1 MARTR
6 IFFATDLHGSERCFR
21 KFVSAGKFY
30 DANVLIVGGDIT
42 GKMIIPIAKQPDG
55 SFTGQLF
62 GVKRVANQ
70 EKELLALEDDIRNS
84 GFYPYRTDPEEV
96 KLLANEAKIHE
107 LFSRLMVE
115 TLERWVKLAEKHL
128 KNTGIRCFIMPGND
142 DSLVIDPEIE
152 KSDFVVNPEGK
163 VVWVDDN
170 HEMISTGYANITPFD
185 CPRDV
190 PEEELAKKIE
200 AMASQVGDMKNCIFN
215 FHCPPYD
222 TQLDAAPKLDQ
233 NLKPVVSGGKIVMY
247 PAGSTSVRRA
257 IEKYQPL
264 LGLHGHIHES
274 RGIFRIGR
282 TICLNPGSEYTE
294 GYLRGAIVNLDR
306 DKVESYTL
314 TSG

>member
-1 MARTR
+1 MSKTR

-30 DANVLIVGGDIT
+30 DANVLVVGGDIT
-42 GKMIIPIAKQPDG
+42 GKMIIPIVNQPDA
-55 SFTGQLF
+55 SFTAELF
-62 GVKRVANQ
+62 GVKRLVKQ
-70 EKELLALEDDIRNS
+70 EKDLLALEDDIRNS
-84 GFYPYRTDPEEV
+84 GFYPYRTDPEEM
-96 KLLANEAKIHE
+96 KLLADETKIDE
-107 LFSRLMVE
+107 LFSRVMVE
-115 TLERWVKLAEKHL
+115 TLERWVRLAEKHL
-128 KNTGIRCFIMPGND
+128 RNTGIKCFIMPGND
-142 DSLVIDPEIE
+142 DRLVVDHVIE
-152 KSDFVVNPEGK
+152 ESDFVVNPEGK
-163 VVWVDDN
+163 VVCIDGYHD
-170 HEMISTGYANITPFD
+170 MISTGYANITPFD
-185 CPRDV
+185 CPRDI

-200 AMASQVGDMKNCIFN
+200 AMASQVKDMRNCIFN

-222 TQLDAAPKLDQ
+222 TQLDPAPKLDQ
-233 NLKPVVSGGKIVMY
+233 DLKPVVRGGNVVMY
-247 PAGSTSVRRA
+247 PAGSTSVRSA

>member
-1 MARTR
+1 VAKTR

-21 KFVSAGKFY
+21 KFVGAGKFY
-30 DANVLIVGGDIT
+30 DANIIIVGGDIT
-42 GKMIIPIAKQPDG
+42 GKMIIPIVEQSDG
-55 SFTGQLF
+55 SFTAELF
-62 GVKRVANQ
+62 GVKRLVKQ

-84 GFYPYRTDPEEV
+84 GFYPYRADLEEMR
-96 KLLANEAKIHE
+96 LLTNETKVDE
-107 LFSRLMVE
+107 LFSRLMVQ
-115 TLERWVKLAEKHL
+115 TLERWVELAEKHL
-128 KNTGIRCFIMPGND
+128 KNTGIKCFIMPGND
-142 DSLVIDPEIE
+142 DSLVVDSVIE

-163 VVWVDDN
+163 SVWVDDH

-185 CPRDV
+185 CPRDI

-200 AMASQVGDMKNCIFN
+200 AMATQVKDMNNCIFN

-222 TQLDAAPKLDQ
+222 TQLDPAPKLDG
-233 NLKPVVSGGKIVMY
+233 NLKPVVSGGNVVMC
-247 PAGSTSVRRA
+247 PAGSTSVRSA

-274 RGIFRIGR
+274 RGIFRIRR

>member
-1 MARTR
+1 MSKTR

-30 DANVLIVGGDIT
+30 DANVLVVGGDIT
-42 GKMIIPIAKQPDG
+42 GKMIIPIVNQPDA
-55 SFTGQLF
+55 SFTAELF
-62 GVKRVANQ
+62 GVKRLVKQ
-70 EKELLALEDDIRNS
+70 EKDLLALEDDIRNS
-84 GFYPYRTDPEEV
+84 GFYPYRTDPEEM
-96 KLLANEAKIHE
+96 KLLADETKIDE
-107 LFSRLMVE
+107 LFSRVMVE
-115 TLERWVKLAEKHL
+115 TLERWVRLAEKHL
-128 KNTGIRCFIMPGND
+128 RNTGIKCFIMPGND
-142 DSLVIDPEIE
+142 DRLVVDHVIE
-152 KSDFVVNPEGK
+152 ESDFVVNPEGK
-163 VVWVDDN
+163 VVCIDGYHD
-170 HEMISTGYANITPFD
+170 MISTGYANITPFD
-185 CPRDV
+185 CPRDI

-200 AMASQVGDMKNCIFN
+200 AMASQVKDMRNCIFN

-222 TQLDAAPKLDQ
+222 TQLDPAPKLDQ
-233 NLKPVVSGGKIVMY
+233 DLKPVVRGGNVVMY
-247 PAGSTSVRRA
+247 PAGSTSVRSA

-306 DKVESYTL
+306 DKVESYAL

>member
-1 MARTR
+1 MAKTR
-6 IFFATDLHGSERCFR
+6 IFFATDLHGSEKCFR
-21 KFVSAGKFY
+21 KFVSAGNFY

-42 GKMIIPIAKQPDG
+42 GKMIIPIVRQRDG
-55 SFTGQLF
+55 SFIAELF
-62 GVKRVANQ
+62 GVKRLAKQ

-84 GFYPYRTDPEEV
+84 GFYPYRTDPDEM
-96 KLLANEAKIHE
+96 KLLTDETKIDE
-107 LFSRLMVE
+107 VFSRLMVQ
-115 TLERWVKLAEKHL
+115 TLERWVELAEEHL
-128 KNTGIRCFIMPGND
+128 KNTGIKCFVMPGND
-142 DSLVIDPEIE
+142 DRLVVDPVIE

-163 VVWVDDN
+163 SVWVDEH

-185 CPRDV
+185 CPRDI

-200 AMASQVGDMKNCIFN
+200 AMACQVKDMNNCIFN

-222 TQLDAAPKLDQ
+222 TQLDSAPKLDG
-233 NLKPVVSGGKIVMY
+233 NLKPVVSGGNVVMC
-247 PAGSTSVRRA
+247 PAGSTSVRSA

-274 RGIFRIGR
+274 RGIFRIRR
-282 TICLNPGSEYTE
+282 TVCLNPGSEYTE
-294 GYLRGAIVNLDR
+294 GYLRGAIVNLNR

>member
-1 MARTR
+1 MGKTR
-6 IFFATDLHGSERCFR
+6 IFFTTDLHGSERCFR

-42 GKMIIPIAKQPDG
+42 GKMIIPIVYQGDA
-55 SFTGQLF
+55 SFTAELF
-62 GVKRVANQ
+62 GVKRLVKQ
-70 EKELLALEDDIRNS
+70 EKDLLALEDDIRNS
-84 GFYPYRTDPEEV
+84 GFYPYRTDPEEM
-96 KLLANEAKIHE
+96 KLLADENTIDE
-107 LFSRLMVE
+107 LFSRVMVE
-115 TLERWVKLAEKHL
+115 TLERWVRLAEKHL
-128 KNTGIRCFIMPGND
+128 RNTGVKCFIMPGND
-142 DSLVIDPEIE
+142 DRLVVDHVIE
-152 KSDFVVNPEGK
+152 ESDFVVNPEGK
-163 VVWVDDN
+163 VVCIDDF

-185 CPRDV
+185 CPRDI

-200 AMASQVGDMKNCIFN
+200 AMASQVKDMRNCIFN

-222 TQLDAAPKLDQ
+222 TQLDPAPKLDQ
-233 NLKPVVSGGKIVMY
+233 NLKPIVRGGNVVMY
-247 PAGSTSVRRA
+247 PAGSSSVRSA